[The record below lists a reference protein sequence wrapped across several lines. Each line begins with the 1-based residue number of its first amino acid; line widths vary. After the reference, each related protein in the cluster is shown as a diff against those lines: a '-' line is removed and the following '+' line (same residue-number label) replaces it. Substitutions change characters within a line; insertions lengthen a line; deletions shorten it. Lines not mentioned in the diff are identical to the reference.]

1 MIKNL
6 LNFFRPRMDSISH
19 GEKFISGTL
28 AFFALFFVALITFY
42 VFDKQ
47 SAPYMAMSVGAAAV
61 LIFAVPGSTLSQP
74 WSVLG
79 GHLVSAV
86 MGVGCY
92 MLISYEPLAAA
103 SSVSLAIIAMFFLR
117 CLHPPGGAAALGA
130 VLGGPQIHDLG
141 FWYVIAPVGVNAL
154 LIIVFAIALNRLLP
168 NRHYPSLDTQ
178 KKLSLSS
185 VAAEWAL
192 GPPRFTDKDLHKA
205 LHDMDSYIDISEE
218 DLVKIYTL
226 AVMNAN
232 KRRLGEVRCI
242 DIMTSNPIRLRF
254 DDELEPAWQ
263 ILRNKKLKA
272 APVVDAFD
280 RPIGIIT
287 ITDFVNLAVDQLG
300 TSLQEKFSNFLKRS
314 PGHNSDK
321 PETVGQIM
329 SSPVTTT
336 PLDTHIVDLVR
347 VFSEKGFH
355 HMPII
360 DDQGKVAGMITRT
373 DVMRSLVLTR
383 Y

>member
-1 MIKNL
+1 
-6 LNFFRPRMDSISH
+6 MDSISH